1 MTTGGTPDRAPEA
14 PSPPPEAP
22 ASTSAGTPTLAFSFP
37 SDPARIGPALE
48 RVMRACGRGA
58 LPGGPARFALR
69 VAVGEALANAV
80 LHGNGADPGKRVDV
94 EVDAGGDEVRVT
106 VGDRGDGFDP
116 DAAADPVRAGARDRP
131 RGRGLFLMRRLA
143 DGLRVDGRE
152 GRVTVVVRP

>member
-1 MTTGGTPDRAPEA
+1 MTTGATAGPSPEA
-14 PSPPPEAP
+14 PSPPPGAP
-22 ASTSAGTPTLAFSFP
+22 APACPEPPTLAFSFP

-48 RVMRACGRGA
+48 RVMEACGHDA
-58 LPGGPARFALR
+58 LPRGRARFALR

-94 EVDAGGDEVRVT
+94 EVDAGGDGVRVT

-116 DAAADPVRAGARDRP
+116 DAVADPVRAGSRPRP

-143 DGLRVDGRE
+143 DGLRVDRRD